1 MLFSKICF
9 CALEEMRICSLLAVW
24 ALNRL
29 SLRSIADFE
38 LIFLHSLCRHC
49 VYNGNYHSSD
59 VADPIRS
66 YLLDMCFRFNKK
78 QDTKNKHKDGLI
90 KALNSFH
97 CNLYHQMLQ
106 ALVDFI
112 CQSGPQNDTLLLF
125 AEWIGGLEN
134 CSEKLYFVQ
143 LLVTQAFPLETNHV
157 RIIGF
162 LLGLCKACPEIGIT
176 LLLDSNFAETCFQ
189 SNVSQIRKL
198 ILNISKMI
206 LPSFNSHSQ
215 KIPDFFFSIVYR
227 YLQGGE
233 MDCSNNNNKLQ
244 ALYLLSSLLD
254 TQVQPNTLVKVS
266 GWMVEFFSASD
277 LVHFLKPATEVVRT
291 FITAVRESP
300 CHHQSEK
307 APLNANLRLSLIPSL
322 LKALIQMNSQGV
334 QKAQTSDSTKQ
345 RTADIIDCMRDALFF
360 VKTTDLISCIAVQ
373 NLSIQKEFCEL
384 VISKFVVDHNSTAP
398 GEGPAEIDVVGFMT
412 FLVQTSSSGW
422 IRSEALEIT
431 VSHTQIIL
439 SVERLIQHLHATK
452 TSAFYTLLSSLWK
465 GLVEDCGMMIH
476 ILDILNISYTAANQ
490 KIDPGCDI
498 DFHIIQPLNEVVSR
512 AVKGN

>member
-1 MLFSKICF
+1 
-9 CALEEMRICSLLAVW
+9 
-24 ALNRL
+24 
-29 SLRSIADFE
+29 
-38 LIFLHSLCRHC
+38 
-49 VYNGNYHSSD
+49 
-59 VADPIRS
+59 
-66 YLLDMCFRFNKK
+66 MCFRFNKK
-78 QDTKNKHKDGLI
+78 SDTKSKHKDGLI
-90 KALNSFH
+90 KALNSFQ

-112 CQSGPQNDTLLLF
+112 CQGEPQNDTVLLF
-125 AEWIGGLEN
+125 AEWIGRLEN

-143 LLVTQAFPLETNHV
+143 LLVAQAFPLKTNHV

-162 LLGLCKACPEIGIT
+162 LLGLCKACPEIGII
-176 LLLDSNFAETCFQ
+176 LLFDSNFAETCCQ
-189 SNVSQIRKL
+189 SNVSQIRNL
-198 ILNISKMI
+198 ILNLSKVI

-215 KIPDFFFSIVYR
+215 KIPDVFFSIVYR

-233 MDCSNNNNKLQ
+233 MDCSNKLQ

-254 TQVQPNTLVKVS
+254 TKVQSNTLVKVS
-266 GWMVEFFSASD
+266 DWMVEFFGSSD

-291 FITAVRESP
+291 FITVVRESP

-307 APLNANLRLSLIPSL
+307 APLNANLRNSLIPSL
-322 LKALIQMNSQGV
+322 LNALIQMNSQGV

-360 VKTTDLISCIAVQ
+360 VKTTDLISCIAV
-373 NLSIQKEFCEL
+373 LDFKIQKEFCDL

-412 FLVQTSSSGW
+412 FLVNTSSHGW
-422 IRSEALEIT
+422 IRSEVLEIT

-452 TSAFYTLLSSLWK
+452 TSAFYTLISSLWK
-465 GLVEDCGMMIH
+465 GLIVGDCGMMIH
-476 ILDILNISYTAANQ
+476 ILEILNIAYTAANQ

-512 AVKGN
+512 FVKGN